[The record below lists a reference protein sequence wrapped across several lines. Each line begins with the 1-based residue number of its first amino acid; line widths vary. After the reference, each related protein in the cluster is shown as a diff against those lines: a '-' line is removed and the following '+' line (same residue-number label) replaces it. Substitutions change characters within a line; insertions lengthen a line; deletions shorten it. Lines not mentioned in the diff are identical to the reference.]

1 MDNKIRCI
9 KAHCGTCYTMH
20 PCVNTR
26 AFEDLSSEEKTKA
39 LLLDE
44 LIEFT
49 GISNVKELS
58 NKQMEELVKVGEDY
72 YSK

>member
-1 MDNKIRCI
+1 MENKIRCI

-20 PCVNTR
+20 PCVNTKT
-26 AFEDLSSEEKTKA
+26 FEDLSSEEKTKA